1 MSYVTHAEFILS
13 LDPKDASELSDDAS
27 GGAPAEETILPILA
41 DATGVCDSY
50 IGTRYTVPLT
60 SPDGAVKSAC
70 TRIAVY
76 FLHLR
81 RSWTVSD
88 TVKDAYDDAIAWL
101 KDVAK
106 GIAVLPIPPAAESSR
121 ASGYFGAETR
131 IFQGVS
137 HDNTTDKF
145 NGF

>member
-1 MSYVTHAEFILS
+1 MRYVSLDEFILS
-13 LDPKDASELSDDAS
+13 LDSKDVSELSDDAA
-27 GGAPAEETILPILA
+27 GGAAAEETILPILD

-81 RSWTVSD
+81 RSWTVSE
-88 TVKDAYDDAIAWL
+88 TVKDAYDDAIEWL
-101 KDVAK
+101 KDISK
-106 GIAVLPIPPAAESSR
+106 GTAVLPIPPATQSGR
-121 ASGYFGAETR
+121 ASGYFDAEER

-137 HDNTTDKF
+137 HGNTVDKF